1 MKSTSPAKVIGLD
14 SYRNHTNGGDNFAS
28 ISRLALKL
36 QQSLEIEPLLRT
48 FCEETRLLV
57 PCDSVIYG
65 NDNQSLNFSF
75 GKPQSHH
82 CKYSL
87 DLQGEKLGEIV
98 CSRNKPFSIRET
110 NLIERLLS
118 LLIYPLRNALL
129 YHNALTQALRDPL
142 TEICN
147 RAAFNE
153 AIDKEYS
160 SYRRHQSD
168 FSLMI
173 IDIDHFKA
181 VNDTYGHIAG
191 DKVLKLV
198 AKLIRTSIRRSDEV
212 FRYGG
217 EEFVV
222 ILSNTKQGGA
232 KFIAERV
239 RREIEKLTVKLS
251 QDIKVTASIGIASSE
266 LMQDVTETLEFA
278 DKALYQAK
286 DQGRNQVVTCP

>member
-1 MKSTSPAKVIGLD
+1 MNTTSPAKIIGLD
-14 SYRNHTNGGDNFAS
+14 SYRDHSDHSDDLTS

-36 QQSLEIEPLLRT
+36 QQSIEIEPLLQVFFEQT
-48 FCEETRLLV
+48 SSMV
-57 PCDSVIYG
+57 PCDSVSY
-65 NDNQSLNFSF
+65 NNTQQPLNFSF
-75 GKPQSHH
+75 GKLETHH

-98 CSRNKPFSIRET
+98 CSRNRPFSIRET
-110 NLIERLLS
+110 NRLERLLS

-129 YHNALTQALRDPL
+129 YHKALTQARHDPL

-147 RAAFNE
+147 RAAFDE

-160 SYRRHQSD
+160 SYRRHQAD

-173 IDIDHFKA
+173 IDIDHFKN

-191 DKVLKLV
+191 DKVLKTV
-198 AKLIRTSIRRSDEV
+198 ANLIRSSIRRSDEV

-239 RREIEKLTVKLS
+239 RKEIEKLTVSLS
-251 QDIKVTASIGIASSE
+251 QKIKVTASFGIASSE
-266 LMQDVTETLEFA
+266 IMKDVTETLEFA

-286 DQGRNQVVTCP
+286 DQGRNRVATCP

>member
-1 MKSTSPAKVIGLD
+1 MKSNSPAKVIGLD
-14 SYRNHTNGGDNFAS
+14 SYRNHTDGSNNFAS
-28 ISRLALKL
+28 LSRLALKL

-48 FCEETRLLV
+48 FCEETSLLV

-65 NDNQSLNFSF
+65 NDNQGLNFCF
-75 GKPQSHH
+75 GKRQTHH

-118 LLIYPLRNALL
+118 LLIYPLRNSLL
-129 YHNALTQALRDPL
+129 YHKALTQARKDPL

-160 SYRRHQSD
+160 SYRRHQAD
-168 FSLMI
+168 FTLMI

-181 VNDTYGHIAG
+181 VNDTHGHIAG
-191 DKVLKLV
+191 DKVLKSV
-198 AKLIRTSIRRSDEV
+198 AKLIRSSIRRSDEV

-239 RREIEKLTVKLS
+239 RKEIEKLTVQLS

-266 LMQDVTETLEFA
+266 LMQDVTETLEIA

>member
-1 MKSTSPAKVIGLD
+1 MNTTSPAKVIGLD
-14 SYRNHTNGGDNFAS
+14 SYRNHTDGDDFAS

-36 QQSLEIEPLLRT
+36 QQSIEIERLLKS
-48 FCEETRLLV
+48 FCEETSLLV
-57 PCDSVIYG
+57 PCDSVSYV
-65 NDNQSLNFSF
+65 NDNHSLDFCF
-75 GKPQSHH
+75 GKPQIHH

-87 DLQGEKLGEIV
+87 DLQGDKLGEIV

-129 YHNALTQALRDPL
+129 YHKALTQARRDPL

-147 RAAFNE
+147 RAAFDE
-153 AIDKEYS
+153 AIDKEFS
-160 SYRRHQSD
+160 SYRRHQAD

-173 IDIDHFKA
+173 IDIDHFKS

-191 DKVLKLV
+191 DKVLKSV
-198 AKLIRTSIRRSDEV
+198 ANLIRSSIRRSDEV

-239 RREIEKLTVKLS
+239 RKEIEKLTVLL
-251 QDIKVTASIGIASSE
+251 DHEIKVTASIGIASSE
-266 LMQDVTETLEFA
+266 LMKDVTDTLEYA
-278 DKALYQAK
+278 DRALYQAK

>member
-1 MKSTSPAKVIGLD
+1 MNTNSPAKIIGLD
-14 SYRNHTNGGDNFAS
+14 SYRNYTDGGDDLAS
-28 ISRLALKL
+28 ISKLALKL
-36 QQSLEIEPLLRT
+36 QQSIEIELLLKT
-48 FCEETRLLV
+48 FCEETSLLV
-57 PCDSVIYG
+57 PCDSVSYG
-65 NDNQSLNFSF
+65 NDDKTLNYRL
-75 GKPQSHH
+75 GKSQAHH

-87 DLQGEKLGEIV
+87 DLQGENLGEIV

-110 NLIERLLS
+110 NLIEKLLS

-129 YHNALTQALRDPL
+129 YHKALTQARRDPL

-147 RAAFNE
+147 RAAFDE

-160 SYRRHQSD
+160 SYRRHQAD

-181 VNDTYGHIAG
+181 VNDTHGHIAG
-191 DKVLKLV
+191 DKVLKSV
-198 AKLIRTSIRRSDEV
+198 ASLIRSSIRRSDEV

-239 RREIEKLTVKLS
+239 RKEIEKLTVSLGKE
-251 QDIKVTASIGIASSE
+251 IKVTASIGIASSE
-266 LMQDVTETLEFA
+266 LMQDVTDTLEFA

-286 DQGRNQVVTCP
+286 DQGRNQVITCP